1 MGPPDRRPGVT
12 AATRPSWAS
21 WPAWG
26 YVAAVA
32 LTSIWGVL
40 TGDGA
45 DGDLVWAI
53 ILVAYVVVG
62 AAIVSR
68 LPRNTVGW
76 LLLIPGVAA
85 IAPATAAA
93 LGDRPDQLAE
103 PATEVTALL
112 FLGLWA
118 SNFTWLFVF
127 FPVILLLALFPTGR
141 PLTSRWRWH
150 TWTVLAMAAVLLV
163 WGTFG
168 ARIGPLEGSWTVDN
182 PVGFLPDLGEVGWF
196 GPVWSVGLA
205 VITGGGL
212 VSVVL
217 RYRRAAAVERQQ
229 LKLLSFAFGIFA
241 VIYLGMFA
249 VSEQASEHLLDIG
262 FTVGLLVVPLA
273 IASAIFRF
281 HLFDIDIVVRRTV
294 VYAIVAVLLVGVYL
308 VSIVTFESVLRGVT
322 GIDSS
327 IGVAASTLLV
337 AALFDPVRRRVRTTV
352 ARRFFRAHHDRYAVA
367 AAFGTSIRDR
377 TEVTAVTDQ
386 LVGVVR
392 SSLHPALVGLWTPG
406 DGPTQSARR
415 QRT

>member
-1 MGPPDRRPGVT
+1 MEPRDHEPGDHATTRRSRGP
-12 AATRPSWAS
+12 WL
-21 WPAWG
+21 AWG
-26 YVAAVA
+26 YAAAVA
-32 LTSIWGVL
+32 LASVWGVV

-45 DGDLVWAI
+45 DDDLVWAF

-85 IAPATAAA
+85 MAPLTA
-93 LGDRPDQLAE
+93 GQLDE
-103 PATEVTALL
+103 PTTEVTVLL
-112 FLGLWA
+112 FVGLWA

-141 PLTSRWRWH
+141 PLTPRWRWH
-150 TWTVLAMAAVLLV
+150 TWTVLGMAAVLLL

-168 ARIGPLEGSWTVDN
+168 VRIGPLEGSWTVDN
-182 PVGFLPDLGEVGWF
+182 PVGFLPDLAEVGWF

-205 VITGGGL
+205 LITGGAL

-229 LKLLSFAFGIFA
+229 LKVLSFAFGIFA
-241 VIYLGMFA
+241 VIYLGLVA
-249 VSEQASEHLLDIG
+249 ANELASELLLDIG
-262 FTVGLLVVPLA
+262 FTVGLLVIPLA
-273 IASAIFRF
+273 IVSAIFRF
-281 HLFDIDIVVRRTV
+281 HLFDIDVVVRRTV
-294 VYAIVAVLLVGVYL
+294 VYTIVAVLLVATYL

-322 GIDSS
+322 GVDSS

-367 AAFGTSIRDR
+367 AAFGASIRDR
-377 TEVTAVTDQ
+377 TEVTEVTDQ
-386 LVGVVR
+386 LLGVVQA
-392 SSLHPALVGLWTPG
+392 SLHPALVGLWTPG
-406 DGPTQSARR
+406 DGPSHPRPR

>member
-1 MGPPDRRPGVT
+1 MEPRDRESGDPVT
-12 AATRPSWAS
+12 ARRSRAPFV
-21 WPAWG
+21 AWG
-26 YVAAVA
+26 YAAVVALALAWGVAAE
-32 LTSIWGVL
+32 
-40 TGDGA
+40 GDGA
-45 DGDLVWAI
+45 DNDLVWAI

-85 IAPATAAA
+85 IGPLSAGQ
-93 LGDRPDQLAE
+93 LGE
-103 PATEVTALL
+103 PPTEVTVPV

-127 FPVILLLALFPTGR
+127 FPVFLLLALFPTGR
-141 PLTSRWRWH
+141 PLTPRWRWH
-150 TWTVLAMAAVLLV
+150 TRTVLGMAAVLLL
-163 WGTFG
+163 WGTFS

-182 PVGFLPDLGEVGWF
+182 PVGFLPDLAEVRWF

-205 VITGGGL
+205 VITGGAL

-229 LKLLSFAFGIFA
+229 LKLLSFAFGIFP
-241 VIYLGMFA
+241 VIYLGMVA
-249 VSEQASEHLLDIG
+249 VNERASDLLLDIG

-281 HLFDIDIVVRRTV
+281 HLFDIDVVVRRTV

-308 VSIVTFESVLRGVT
+308 VSIVTFESVLRGVA
-322 GIDSS
+322 GVDSS

-337 AALFDPVRRRVRTTV
+337 AALFDPVRRWVRTTV
-352 ARRFFRAHHDRYAVA
+352 ARRFFRSHHDRYAVA

-377 TEVTAVTDQ
+377 TEVTEVTDQ

-406 DGPTQSARR
+406 GGPTQSGRR